1 MKPFSIASILI
12 FSAALSAC
20 GTTMPTG
27 QSGFLSSYAG
37 LSTGDDPS
45 QERVQAQAGIDP
57 SRIQL
62 GEISMRPGTGPD
74 LSAEERE
81 RLTAYLRLQ
90 LRQRVAELPQNPG
103 GRAAVIRAA
112 ITQVETVSPA
122 LNMLSTLLLLA
133 PLDRGGAAF
142 EMEAVDATSGAQLA
156 ALKLG
161 HYAPITDLLAR
172 FSKFEPTEIATRKA
186 AQDFVALLGPPGA
199 GPAAKKDL
207 RLPIPVAD
215 SGK

>member
-1 MKPFSIASILI
+1 VKLFSIASVLIL
-12 FSAALSAC
+12 SAALTAC

-37 LSTGDDPS
+37 LATGNDPAA
-45 QERVQAQAGIDP
+45 QRLQAQVGIDP
-57 SRIQL
+57 SRIQF
-62 GEISMRPGTGPD
+62 GEISMQPGAAPD
-74 LSAEERE
+74 LSVEERE

-90 LRQRVAELPQNPG
+90 LRQRVADLPQNPG
-103 GRAAVIRAA
+103 GQAAVIRAA
-112 ITQVETVSPA
+112 ITRVETVSPA
-122 LNMLSTLLLLA
+122 LNTVSTLLLLA

-142 EMEAVDATSGAQLA
+142 EMEAVDAASGAQLA

-186 AQDFVALLGPPGA
+186 AQDFVALLAQPGTV
-199 GPAAKKDL
+199 
-207 RLPIPVAD
+207 PVA
-215 SGK
+215 K

>member
-1 MKPFSIASILI
+1 MKPFPLASALIL
-12 FSAALSAC
+12 SAALSAC

-37 LSTGDDPS
+37 LSTGDDP
-45 QERVQAQAGIDP
+45 AQQRLQTQVGIDP
-57 SRIQL
+57 SRIQF
-62 GEISMRPGTGPD
+62 GEISMRPGAGPD
-74 LSAEERE
+74 LSTEERE

-90 LRQRVAELPQNPG
+90 LRQRVAQMPQNPG
-103 GRAAVIRAA
+103 GQAAVIRAA
-112 ITQVETVSPA
+112 ITRVETVSPA
-122 LNMLSTLLLLA
+122 LNTVSTLLLLA

-186 AQDFVALLGPPGA
+186 AQDFVALLGQSGQPGQP
-199 GPAAKKDL
+199 GTGQAAK
-207 RLPIPVAD
+207 
-215 SGK
+215 